1 MANFVQ
7 GDASPIANIQ
17 PWTPDWSFL
26 ENVYGVTQ
34 QRYDRGFNMVK
45 SLYNS
50 VLNSKVT
57 NSQNSEFRNS
67 IFQKLQSS
75 LRNVAGLDLSNP
87 TNVATAKS
95 LLDPI
100 TEDKELAYDM
110 YVTRHH
116 DAQKQTME
124 SYKNSTDVKLRSLYS
139 DYSKMDIGFAEDDLR
154 KAKRG
159 DGSITAVQPRDFTP
173 FEDVSEYLNLQAEKA
188 KLKIVTADT
197 KGGYILTQTNGK
209 PAEQPFAEWA
219 AIQMG
224 TRFDRQFQVM
234 GRVKAENE
242 IRGLMQEKN
251 ITRQEAETEVGS
263 SLATKYLDSQTRSLD
278 IVEDNLTN
286 VTRSISQYD
295 KKFPNGIPSSRP
307 DLQQEYNNL
316 LQSKQLLEGNQKS
329 ITSEID
335 KLKTDGSSYIM
346 SNIHGIYTNQAKKTA
361 ANNWGSSRAETTSEM
376 DIKPDQ
382 KVISDWDRAAE
393 NARNNARLN
402 QAWKI
407 HQDDMAN
414 KKLDREMKERQFQV
428 TTDLAIAKAKGK
440 GELPTDERVGTM
452 VGTKSTGVEILSNAN
467 SKNKAELFN
476 NTFGANTGLINLV
489 LDKPEDHGKYY
500 SVVQKLNSIA
510 NGSTNKLS
518 TTELATLSKYAKLVG
533 YRGAVPNV
541 NSIRGAYAFM
551 TTLTGNTY
559 RTAVN
564 SLGTLSKLDANK
576 SGTYIQSFERT
587 VSAMRNDLQ
596 QQKQIDKSYKSIAA
610 TIYDYNTGTVKKG
623 YEGAKIIGKLSDG
636 TPIFNLQNIS
646 EAKKEQLNKVVGG
659 EFSSRVNPVGS
670 TYKFTKPSGAELY
683 NLFQTSNTIKVYSS
697 TGEKLN
703 AGVLMNLPDENLK
716 KLFGDQ
722 LNASFDP
729 GSKMMTVKVKIN
741 TADAVAKQLK
751 LQPGEFLKV
760 KIPYSM
766 IESNASLTR
775 FQKYAKHN
783 SVNPDSYGILEGLS
797 RNKFTTVHA
806 PEYMEKSGYDF
817 TLTGTTN
824 GSGEYGVNLVN
835 RFYNPSTKK
844 WSTDNTFYKI
854 NHSDPNSIFELSE
867 IINAKFTRY
876 QTEHKTWQNQY

>member
-100 TEDKELAYDM
+100 TDDRELAYDM

-116 DAQKQTME
+116 DTQKQTME
-124 SYKNSTDVKLRSLYS
+124 TYKNSTDVKLRSLYS

-159 DGSITAVQPRDFTP
+159 DGSITSVQPRDFTP
-173 FEDVSEYLNLQAEKA
+173 FEDVSEYLNEQAEKA
-188 KLKIVTADT
+188 KLKIVTADA

-209 PAEQPFAEWA
+209 PAEQPFSEWA

-242 IRGLMQEKN
+242 VRGLMQEKGV
-251 ITRQEAETEVGS
+251 TRQQAEGEVGS
-263 SLATKYLDSQTRSLD
+263 TLATKYLDSQTRSLD
-278 IVEDNLTN
+278 VVEDNLTS

-295 KKFPNGIPSSRP
+295 KKFPNGIPASRP
-307 DLQQEYNNL
+307 DLQQDYNTL
-316 LQSKQLLEGNQKS
+316 LQSKQLLEGSQKT

-346 SNIHGIYTNQAKKTA
+346 SNLHGIYTTQAKKTA

-382 KVISDWDRAAE
+382 KVISDWDRSAE

-402 QAWKI
+402 QAWAI

-414 KKLDREMKERQFQV
+414 KKLDREMKEQQFQV

-452 VGTKSTGVEILSNAN
+452 VGTKSSGVEILSGAN

-476 NTFGANTGLINLV
+476 NTFGANTGLMNLV
-489 LDKPEDHGKYY
+489 LDKPEEHGKYY

-518 TTELATLSKYAKLVG
+518 TNELAILSKYAKMVG
-533 YRGAVPNV
+533 YRGDVPNV
-541 NSIRGAYAFM
+541 NSVRGAYAFM

-564 SLGTLSKLDANK
+564 SLGTLSKLDASK
-576 SGTYIQSFERT
+576 SGEYIQSFERT

-596 QQKQIDKSYKSIAA
+596 QQKQIDKSYKSVAA
-610 TIYDYNTGTVKKG
+610 TIYDYNTGTIKKG

-646 EAKKEQLNKVVGG
+646 EAKKEQLNKVVGT
-659 EFSSRVNPVGS
+659 EFSSRVNSVGS

-697 TGEKLN
+697 TGDKLN

-722 LNASFDP
+722 INASFDP

-751 LQPGEFLKV
+751 LQPGQFLKV

-766 IESNASLTR
+766 IEANSSLTR

-783 SVNPDSYGILEGLS
+783 SVNPDSYGILEGLTRS
-797 RNKFTTVHA
+797 KFATIHA
-806 PEYMEKSGYDF
+806 PEFMEKSGYDF
-817 TLTGTTN
+817 TLTGATDGN
-824 GSGEYGVNLVN
+824 GAYGVKLVN
-835 RFYNPSTKK
+835 KFYNPSTKK
-844 WSTDNTFYKI
+844 WSIDDTYYPI
-854 NHSDPNSIFELSE
+854 NYSDPNSIFELSE

-876 QTEHKTWQNQY
+876 QKEHKTWQNQY